1 MVIPQSQLKEENQD
15 KSLLADV
22 AGTSCKA
29 TRNTILVV
37 PSESPKFS
45 YSISKLGKSELFGRS
60 SNTGSEER
68 LSQE

>member
-1 MVIPQSQLKEENQD
+1 MVIPRPQLKGEKQSIG

-29 TRNTILVV
+29 TRSTILVV

-45 YSISKLGKSELFGRS
+45 SDSVSKLGKSELFECLL
-60 SNTGSEER
+60 NMVSEE
-68 LSQE
+68 

>member
-1 MVIPQSQLKEENQD
+1 MD

-22 AGTSCKA
+22 VGTSCKA

-37 PSESPKFS
+37 PSRRTKFS
-45 YSISKLGKSELFGRS
+45 SHSISKLQKSEFFGCS
-60 SNTGSEER
+60 SDTGSKER